1 MNYILK
7 QYDIELLRFNM
18 QTTNDGLQ
26 VTINYINKEKKY
38 LLPIGMEAN
47 NGSLLR
53 WLKGRTI
60 PRNRAYVSNFLARL
74 GLNEKDVQGILDI
87 CQGLSLNDAYWVVK
101 EDCKDIFKERN
112 LYENPFNTNIASIAF
127 TGYGSFERTTFHTSP
142 EFTTNGMLAKS
153 WRRIDN
159 KIILFKAGS
168 EGFANSGV
176 EPYSEYYASQVAEV
190 MGIAYVPYGLSRW
203 KGKMCSTCELFNDI
217 NTSFVATGKI
227 IKSGGID
234 SVINYYINLGE
245 SYYQELLDM
254 LVFDAIILNEDRH
267 LGNFGFLV
275 DNKTNEIIKTAPVY
289 DNGLSLLYGAMKED
303 FKEINKYAN
312 TRRPALYMDFIQFV
326 KPLITNRQKER
337 IRKLVQFEFNKQHRK
352 YKLPN
357 WRLRKL
363 EIVIQ
368 ERAREL
374 L

>member
-1 MNYILK
+1 
-7 QYDIELLRFNM
+7 
-18 QTTNDGLQ
+18 
-26 VTINYINKEKKY
+26 
-38 LLPIGMEAN
+38 
-47 NGSLLR
+47 
-53 WLKGRTI
+53 
-60 PRNRAYVSNFLARL
+60 
-74 GLNEKDVQGILDI
+74 
-87 CQGLSLNDAYWVVK
+87 
-101 EDCKDIFKERN
+101 
-112 LYENPFNTNIASIAF
+112 
-127 TGYGSFERTTFHTSP
+127 
-142 EFTTNGMLAKS
+142 MLAKS

-168 EGFANSGV
+168 EGFANSGL

-190 MGIAYVPYGLSRW
+190 MGIAYVPYGLSKWR
-203 KGKMCSTCELFNDI
+203 GKMCSTCELFNDI